1 MIPKYSSRL
10 LNLKPHYSNEEFKK
24 LPIRERWEIR
34 VSDGILINAEKLV
47 ETTLGKREIKANPS
61 IMQEAT
67 DWLDGLVEAG
77 LAKKAPTGT
86 SYYLTSAAVES
97 WHEAKG
103 LRLGIKLIDKNLPAR
118 IYSGID
124 VSSGA
129 PFKLTETEGF
139 LLAPRRPV
147 ANISIKESSDLKPV
161 LQEALLGVGVV
172 MTGQDG
178 RLVVRAATPEPAH
191 SIMRDVVRRW
201 GSDEPIRVSY
211 PIMRRDRT
219 DVPPEFY
226 NGLIAFYTMF
236 SRALVQASHK
246 ETVNVYLGKG
256 AEEQDSFWASLVAE
270 AFSKYNE
277 AGGVPFAAYLASAIA
292 NWINDL
298 PTHILGQD
306 LAGFQCKRKRAIRE
320 LRTEAEY
327 PAGHRFSDEE
337 LASKMGIPLRE
348 YQGHKTANENWVKV
362 RTIEELGWKE
372 NGQER
377 VTYHLDPSR
386 GNDRDA
392 EAATDMLLAILDTG
406 ISLQDGETA
415 DVCLDALA
423 KGDAIEADFTA
434 LGDIPDSF
442 KAGLWDSYKARRE
455 ESARRNG

>member
-34 VSDGILINAEKLV
+34 ISDGILINAEKLV
-47 ETTLGKREIKANPS
+47 ETTLSKREIKANPE
-61 IMQEAT
+61 IMREAT
-67 DWLDGLVEAG
+67 EWLEGLVELG

-118 IYSGID
+118 VYSGVD
-124 VSSGA
+124 VSTGA

-147 ANISIKESSDLKPV
+147 VNLSIKESSDLKPV

-178 RLVVRAATPEPAH
+178 RLVVRAAAPEPAL
-191 SIMRDVVRRW
+191 SIMRETAQRW
-201 GSDEPIRVSY
+201 GSGEPIRVSY

-256 AEEQDSFWASLVAE
+256 SEEQDSFWASLVAE

-298 PTHILGQD
+298 PTHVLGQD
-306 LAGFQCKRKRAIRE
+306 LAGFQRNRKRAIRE
-320 LRTEAEY
+320 LLAEAEY
-327 PAGHRFSDEE
+327 PQGHRFSDRV
-337 LASKMGIPLRE
+337 LAGRMGIPVKE
-348 YQGHKTANENWVKV
+348 YQVHKTANENWIKV

-377 VTYHLDPSR
+377 VTHHLDPSR

-406 ISLQDGETA
+406 ISLLDGETA
-415 DVCLDALA
+415 DICLDALA
-423 KGDAIEADFTA
+423 KGDVSGADFA
-434 LGDIPDSF
+434 SLEDIPDSF
-442 KAGLWDSYKARRE
+442 KVGLWDSYKARRE
-455 ESARRNG
+455 ESARRDG